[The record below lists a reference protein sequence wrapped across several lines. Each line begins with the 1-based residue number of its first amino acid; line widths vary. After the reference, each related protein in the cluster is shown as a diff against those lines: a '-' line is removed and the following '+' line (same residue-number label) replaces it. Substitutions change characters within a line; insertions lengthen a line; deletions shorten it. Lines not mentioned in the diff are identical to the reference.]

1 MAERHDME
9 PVSFEKRW
17 TLKGT
22 RALVTGATKGIG
34 RAVVEELAGLGA
46 SVGLVARNQSDVAT
60 AVEDMRARGMDVW
73 GCGADVSTRDGR
85 LLVVSSLPDHWSSLD
100 ILVNNAGTNIRK
112 PALDYSLDEVERIH
126 ATNVTSGFELS
137 RALHPRLVKSGCGSV
152 VFIGSVAGITTTGT
166 GAIYAMDKAA
176 LSHLTRVLA
185 VEWARDGI
193 RVNLVAPWYTRTP
206 LAEPVLSNP
215 ELVQRVIDRT
225 PIGRT
230 AEPVEVATAVAFLC
244 LPGASYISGQTLA
257 VDGGFTAYGYSPQ
270 PLHGD
275 SPTTKV

>member
-1 MAERHDME
+1 MK
-9 PVSFEKRW
+9 PVSFEQRW
-17 TLKGT
+17 TLRGT
-22 RALVTGATKGIG
+22 RALVTGSTKGIG
-34 RAVVEELAGLGA
+34 RAVAEELARLGA
-46 SVGLVARNQSDVAT
+46 TVGIIARNEEDVSR
-60 AVEDMRARGMDVW
+60 AVEEISARGGDVW
-73 GCGADVSTRDGR
+73 GCAADVATRDGR
-85 LLVVSSLPDHWSSLD
+85 HSLAEAMPDDWAKLD

-112 PALDYSLDEVERIH
+112 PALDYTEEEVATIH
-126 ATNVTSGFELS
+126 ATNVTSGFELA
-137 RALHPRLVKSGCGSV
+137 RMLHPRLAASSRGSV

-166 GAIYAMDKAA
+166 GAVYAMDKAA

-225 PIGRT
+225 PIGRV
-230 AEPVEVATAVAFLC
+230 ADPVEVATAVAFLC
-244 LPGASYISGQTLA
+244 LPAASYISGQTLA

-275 SPTTKV
+275 LPTTKV

>member
-1 MAERHDME
+1 ME

-137 RALHPRLVKSGCGSV
+137 RALHPHLAKSGCGSV

>member
-1 MAERHDME
+1 MS
-9 PVSFEKRW
+9 SFEKRW
-17 TLKGT
+17 RLDGA
-22 RALVTGATKGIG
+22 RALVTGSTKGIG
-34 RAVVEELAGLGA
+34 RAVAEELAMLGA
-46 SVGLVARNQSDVAT
+46 AVGIVARAEADVT
-60 AVEDMRARGMDVW
+60 RTVDELRARGADVW
-73 GCGADVSTRDGR
+73 GCTADVANPDGR
-85 LLVVSSLPDHWSSLD
+85 RLIADSLPSGWSRLD
-100 ILVNNAGTNIRK
+100 ILVNNAGTNVRK
-112 PALDYSLDEVERIH
+112 PALEYTEEEIERIH
-126 ATNVTSGFELS
+126 STNVTSGFELA
-137 RALHPRLVKSGCGSV
+137 RALHPRLAASGRGSV

-176 LSHLTRVLA
+176 LAHLTKVLA

-193 RVNLVAPWYTRTP
+193 RVNNVAPWYTRTP

-230 AEPVEVATAVAFLC
+230 ADPVEVATAVAFLC

-270 PLHGD
+270 PLHGEL
-275 SPTTKV
+275 PTTNV